1 MAKKTI
7 KQRNEELKPFG
18 KQLKH
23 YGLVL
28 RVLLNEKQI
37 DLASQTFGCS
47 RLIYNKYLSE
57 RQDYY
62 KETNKTLSI
71 SDYKK
76 NYLNPLKKKE
86 EFNFLKEVDKF
97 ALESAVENVK
107 DAFDRFFKGQN
118 KFPKFK
124 NKRKSKKSYTTKFTD
139 TTAGGNI
146 RIEDN
151 LIQIPKLGKV
161 EFIIPKTKKNNSK
174 IDKIKNGVARIL
186 SATISYQGGKY
197 YISLCL
203 EEIVDLV
210 KPLNL
215 ENIDLNK
222 VVGIDLGLKDFAIIN
237 NGLHT
242 QKVDNPKHFIKSEKK
257 LAKLQRKLSKKK
269 LDSKNYNKAKLKV
282 SKLQKKIANQRED
295 FCHQLSRQLVN
306 ESQVI
311 VVENLNIKGM
321 VKNKN
326 LAKAIQDAGWSKFL
340 TFLKYKLEWEGK
352 HYIEIDRWF
361 ASSKIC
367 SHCGEKKLILS
378 LSERE
383 WTCSSCNTSHN
394 RDENASVNIRQEGIR
409 MLGLA

>member
-1 MAKKTI
+1 MARKTI

-28 RVLLNEKQI
+28 CALPNEKQI

-47 RLIYNKYLSE
+47 RLIYNKFLAE
-57 RQDYY
+57 RKDYY
-62 KETNKTLSI
+62 KETNKTLSV

-76 NYLNPLKKKE
+76 HYLNPLKKME
-86 EFNFLKEVDKF
+86 EFNFLKNVDKF
-97 ALESAVENVK
+97 ALESAVENVE

-124 NKRKSKKSYTTKFTD
+124 NKRKAKKSYTTKFTNN
-139 TTAGGNI
+139 NI
-146 RIEDN
+146 RIEGN
-151 LIQIPKLGKV
+151 FIQIPKLGKV
-161 EFIIPKTKKNNSK
+161 KFVVPKTIKNNSK
-174 IDKIKNGVARIL
+174 LDKIKNGIARIIK
-186 SATISYQGGKY
+186 ATISYQCGKY

-203 EEIVDLV
+203 EEVVDLV
-210 KPLNL
+210 NPLNL
-215 ENIDLNK
+215 DNIDLNK
-222 VVGIDLGLKDFAIIN
+222 IIGIDLGLKDFAIIN

-242 QKVDNPKHFIKSEKK
+242 KKVDNPKYFIKSENK
-257 LAKLQRKLSKKK
+257 LAKLQRRLAKKQ

-352 HYIEIDRWF
+352 HYVEIDRWF

-367 SHCGEKKLILS
+367 SSCGEKKLMLA

-383 WTCSSCNTSHN
+383 WVCSSCQTTHD
-394 RDENASVNIRQEGIR
+394 RDENASVNIRKEGIR
-409 MLGLA
+409 TLGLA